1 MPCAPAASPHGPVTS
16 TRIRPRSVTAV
27 FAVVAVAVPSVNV
40 TALAGEMT
48 R

>member
-1 MPCAPAASPHGPVTS
+1 MPCTPAASPHGSVIS
-16 TRIRPRSVTAV
+16 TRIPPHSVTAA

-48 R
+48 Q

>member
-1 MPCAPAASPHGPVTS
+1 MPCALAAPPHGPVTS
-16 TRIRPRSVTAV
+16 TRIPPRSVTAV
-27 FAVVAVAVPSVNV
+27 FAVPSVNV